1 LLVNI
6 APGHDQHA
14 NGGKARNQHGQAD
27 LRQHGGK
34 MVNID
39 HYMKTIIWS
48 GEWLVG
54 DWVVG
59 DGRLV
64 RSLHPMGQMR

>member
-1 LLVNI
+1 
-6 APGHDQHA
+6 
-14 NGGKARNQHGQAD
+14 
-27 LRQHGGK
+27 
-34 MVNID
+34 
-39 HYMKTIIWS
+39 MKTIIWS